1 MKKILVMKT
10 NKKIPTLFGILI
22 TSLLLFSFSTGKGGD
37 TFQIYLNGKMVME
50 QFVYMEKSV
59 KSLQISSTSVNDKLE
74 IYYSHCG
81 HTGTDR
87 SITVKDEKNNAL
99 KTWKFGNTKE
109 KSAMTI
115 MVKEIQAA
123 LKNKDSKISLVYTSK
138 ELPSGKS
145 LAVVNLSNSS
155 FARK

>member
-1 MKKILVMKT
+1 MKT
-10 NKKIPTLFGILI
+10 NKKTSVLFGLLAM
-22 TSLLLFSFSTGKGGD
+22 SLLLFSFSTGKGGD
-37 TFQIYLNGKMVME
+37 SFQIYLNGKMVMD
-50 QFVYMEKSV
+50 QAVYMEKSV
-59 KSLQISSTSVNDKLE
+59 KNLQINSTSVNDKLD

-99 KTWKFGNTKE
+99 KTWKFADTKA

-115 MVKEIQAA
+115 MVKDINAV
-123 LKNKDSKISLVYTSK
+123 LKNKESKFNLVYSSK
-138 ELPSGKS
+138 EMPSGKS
-145 LAVVNLSNSS
+145 LAVVNLSSSS